1 MDILPAYSTCI
12 ATAAFVAVLGRCKER
27 AIVDMPV
34 MDDEGISA
42 GIPLR
47 EVPQVRIS
55 GLEPQEEKI
64 LEFLKLHRKVSETD
78 LRKLLGT
85 RRVTGIMN
93 KLVAKSVAQG
103 LRVIAKRGS
112 GEQGEIYEYTGG

>member
-12 ATAAFVAVLGRCKER
+12 ATADFVAVLGRCKER
-27 AIVDMPV
+27 AIVDLPV
-34 MDDEGISA
+34 MDDEGMTA
-42 GIPLR
+42 GVPAR

-55 GLEPQEEKI
+55 GLDPQEEKI
-64 LEFLKLHRKVSETD
+64 LEFLKLHRRTSEAD

-93 KLVAKSVAQG
+93 RLIAKSVAQG
-103 LRVIAKRGS
+103 VRLVAKKGS
-112 GEQGEIYEYTGG
+112 GEQGEMYEYTGG